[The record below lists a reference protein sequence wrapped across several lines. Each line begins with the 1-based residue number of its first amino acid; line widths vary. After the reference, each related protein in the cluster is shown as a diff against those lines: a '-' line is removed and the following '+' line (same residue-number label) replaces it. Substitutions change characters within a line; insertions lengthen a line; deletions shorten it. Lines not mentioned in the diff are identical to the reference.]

1 MSVFVFTYIP
11 MQTTK
16 TNGSHNEQ
24 CNRLPAS
31 LQSSLSLSIVAS
43 LPLTC
48 VLFHTTFRIFSL
60 VLSLIHS
67 FAHCYRKPIA
77 EWLPNRLS
85 HTAIAR
91 TVRHRGMS
99 SCLIR
104 LEEQPLY
111 LSPTMTPTKLYYAC
125 SGAKN
130 WGA

>member
-1 MSVFVFTYIP
+1 MPSV
-11 MQTTK
+11 
-16 TNGSHNEQ
+16 GS
-24 CNRLPAS
+24 LSAK
-31 LQSSLSLSIVAS
+31 LSLSLSIVAS

-48 VLFHTTFRIFSL
+48 VLFHTTFRILSL

-85 HTAIAR
+85 HTTIAR

-111 LSPTMTPTKLYYAC
+111 LSPTMTPTYVSYSKLYYAC